1 MSGQKDEDIKLF
13 ENEAEE
19 ILRNIVIEQAFIK
32 NRKKIISFI
41 EQNSTICCELINNQ
55 QPKTCLFILTKLYN
69 ICVEILRGFPAEL
82 DPKGD
87 VRQFFTHLRL
97 REKTNI
103 SYSKGKSID
112 LPAFIFLVQQFGKT
126 KDITEIKDV
135 DHFQY
140 SLVIEFFLLTV
151 NNLAFINLK
160 RNKHEVTIDY
170 LLRALECMNLLEFSS
185 YYIKYNISTVITN
198 LIYLIEEDYKEEAS
212 QLLCNVALYLEKL
225 EKELDFHPQSR
236 NIYEHLNARA
246 FSFSLFLEY
255 SYILE
260 PFLMFS

>member
-1 MSGQKDEDIKLF
+1 MSGQKDEEIKAF

-19 ILRNIVIEQAFIK
+19 ILRHIVIEQAFLK
-32 NRKKIISFI
+32 NRKKIISFLD
-41 EQNSTICCELINNQ
+41 QNSTICCELINNQ
-55 QPKTCLFILTKLYN
+55 QSKTCLFILTKLYN
-69 ICVEILRGFPAEL
+69 ICIEILRGFPVEL

-87 VRQFFTHLRL
+87 IRQFFTHLRL
-97 REKTNI
+97 REKTNL
-103 SYSKGKSID
+103 SYSKGRSID
-112 LPAFIFLVQQFGKT
+112 LPSFVTLVQSFGKL

-160 RNKHEVTIDY
+160 RNKHEVTIDF
-170 LLRALECMNLLEFSS
+170 LLRALECCNLLKYSS
-185 YYIKYNISTVITN
+185 YYIKYNLSTVIIN

-212 QLLCNVALYLEKL
+212 QLLCNVVLYMERL
-225 EKELDFHPQSR
+225 EKEINCHPQRR

-246 FSFSLFLEY
+246 FTFTLFLE
-255 SYILE
+255 
-260 PFLMFS
+260 